1 MAALIEC
8 VPNISEGRRPE
19 VVAAIVEAVKRV
31 PGVKWLDQSSDPD
44 HNRSVLTFL
53 GTPEVLKEAVLTLYE
68 HVAKHLD
75 LQSHQ
80 GSHPRMG
87 AVDVVPFIPI
97 QNATM
102 EDCVALAKE
111 VASAVTE
118 RFGVPVILYEDAAS
132 APHRRNLADVR
143 KGQYEGMAEKL
154 AKPEWT
160 PDYGPA
166 APNPRLGVSAIGAR
180 MALIAY
186 NVYLN
191 TNNLEIAKAI
201 GVAVRGSSGGLAYV
215 KGMGIYTEERDQ
227 VQVSMNL
234 VNYKKTPIYRVF
246 ELIKIEAA
254 RYGVHVVGSEI
265 VGLIPQEA
273 LLESAAYYLQIEGW
287 NPGMVLENK
296 IQLVAAQAAGR
307 EAAGPGGAPVAQ

>member
-1 MAALIEC
+1 MTALIEC

-19 VVAAIVEAVKRV
+19 VVAAIVDAVKRV
-31 PGVKWLDQSSDPD
+31 PGVRWLDTSSDPD

-53 GTPEVLKEAVLTLYE
+53 GSPEVLKEAVLTLYE
-68 HVAKHLD
+68 HVYKHID
-75 LQSHQ
+75 MRKQE

-97 QNATM
+97 QGATM
-102 EDCVALAKE
+102 EDCVALAKD
-111 VASAVTE
+111 VAEAVSQK
-118 RFGVPVILYEDAAS
+118 FGVPVMLYEEAAS
-132 APHRRNLADVR
+132 APHRKNLADVR
-143 KGQYEGMAEKL
+143 KGQYEGMSEKL
-154 AKPEWT
+154 AQSEWK
-160 PDYGPA
+160 PDYGPNY
-166 APNPRLGVSAIGAR
+166 PHPELGVTAMGAR

-191 TNNLEIAKAI
+191 TPNLDIAKEIAK
-201 GVAVRGSSGGLAYV
+201 AVRGSSGGLAFV
-215 KGMGIYTEERDQ
+215 KGLGIYTEERNQ

-246 ELIKIEAA
+246 EMIKSEA
-254 RYGVHVVGSEI
+254 RRWGVSVVGSEI

-287 NPGMVLENK
+287 KPEMVLENK
-296 IQLVAAQAAGR
+296 LSLTES
-307 EAAGPGGAPVAQ
+307 EAEPVAQ

>member
-1 MAALIEC
+1 MSQLIEC

-19 VVAAIVEAVKRV
+19 VVAAIVEAVRRV
-31 PGVKWLDQSSDPD
+31 PGVKWLDHSSDPD

-53 GTPEVLKEAVLTLYE
+53 GTPEVLEAAVLELFAQ
-68 HVAKHLD
+68 VDKHLD
-75 LQSHQ
+75 MQTHE
-80 GSHPRMG
+80 GGHPRMG

-97 QNATM
+97 SNATM
-102 EDCVALAKE
+102 EDCVALAKRVGE
-111 VASAVTE
+111 KVSAQ
-118 RFGVPVILYEDAAS
+118 FGVPIMLYEDAAT
-132 APHRRNLADVR
+132 APHRKNLADVR

-160 PDYGPA
+160 PDFGPA
-166 APNPRLGVSAIGAR
+166 APHARLGVTAFGAR

-201 GVAVRGSSGGLAYV
+201 GVAVRGSSGGLAHV

-254 RYGVHVVGSEI
+254 RWGVHVVGSEI
-265 VGLIPQEA
+265 VGLVPQEA
-273 LLESAAYYLQIEGW
+273 LLESAAYYLQVEGW
-287 NPGMVLENK
+287 RPDMVLENK
-296 IQLVAAQAAGR
+296 IQLVAA
-307 EAAGPGGAPVAQ
+307 EAEPVAN